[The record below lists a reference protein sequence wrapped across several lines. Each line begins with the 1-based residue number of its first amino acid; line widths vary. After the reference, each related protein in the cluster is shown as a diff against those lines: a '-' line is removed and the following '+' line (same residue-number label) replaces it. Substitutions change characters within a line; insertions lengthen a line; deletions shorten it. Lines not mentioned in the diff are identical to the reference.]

1 MLAERDVIAATVP
14 FTNLCQPASRTLL
27 LAAQYVDS
35 EVPSWALAVHT
46 GYRKIRIRTKADV
59 VSLGLCCIVT
69 SKRNSLLASIIW
81 C

>member
-14 FTNLCQPASRTLL
+14 FYEPVPASRTLL

-35 EVPSWALAVHT
+35 EAPSWAQAVHT

-69 SKRNSLLASIIW
+69 PKRNSLLASIIW

>member
-14 FTNLCQPASRTLL
+14 FYDPVPADRVVQ
-27 LAAQYVDS
+27 LAAQYADS
-35 EVPSWALAVHT
+35 DAPSWALAVRT
-46 GYRKIRIRTKADV
+46 GGRKIRIRTKADV

-69 SKRNSLLASIIW
+69 PKRNALLASIVW